1 MIKIGSLLFQTI
13 ILVFLK
19 SSGFHYSMILL
30 CLLKNIDSLK
40 DEDII
45 TIRGEDI
52 EMPEEQQPVRRIGFS
67 A

>member
-1 MIKIGSLLFQTI
+1 MALTNR
-13 ILVFLK
+13 LV
-19 SSGFHYSMILL
+19 SMD
-30 CLLKNIDSLK
+30 IDSLK

-52 EMPEEQQPVRRIGFS
+52 EMPEEKQQQPVRRIGFS